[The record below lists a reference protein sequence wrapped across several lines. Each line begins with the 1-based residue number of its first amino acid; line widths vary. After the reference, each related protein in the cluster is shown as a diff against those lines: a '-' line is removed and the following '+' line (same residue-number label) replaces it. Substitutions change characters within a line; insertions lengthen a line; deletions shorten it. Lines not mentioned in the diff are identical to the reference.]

1 VHSNY
6 HSHHT
11 CSTTELAKACN
22 DSQINQNLTTQ
33 RFWNVMS
40 DLMLENGE
48 PFSLNNSSS
57 QFLCIWTS
65 IQKPTTRTWLV
76 VATWL
81 VAEEGSI
88 AATHQSWELCFFF
101 SLWHIISVHASEVA
115 RCWLFNKELLLSS
128 QDQGSEASGQ
138 LKKNTTKML
147 LLRNKRIRRMA
158 SVELSNLMQNRNTY
172 SYQVSENNS

>member
-1 VHSNY
+1 MRKDTGARTILIQHILREGIFLVHFFAHSNY

-11 CSTTELAKACN
+11 CSTIELAKACN
-22 DSQINQNLTTQ
+22 DSQINQNLTTR

-40 DLMLENGE
+40 DLMPENGE

-65 IQKPTTRTWLV
+65 IQEPTTRTWRV

-88 AATHQSWELCFFF
+88 AAAHQSWELCFFF
-101 SLWHIISVHASEVA
+101 FFMTHYISTYF
-115 RCWLFNKELLLSS
+115 R
-128 QDQGSEASGQ
+128 SGQ
-138 LKKNTTKML
+138 VLAVQQGAAAL
-147 LLRNKRIRRMA
+147 ESRSGIRSIR
-158 SVELSNLMQNRNTY
+158 STQEKYN
-172 SYQVSENNS
+172 